1 MSPALPPAAGRLL
14 GVLILMTG
22 VIFPMAMLGW
32 LAFRMG
38 KKPKLPPNRV
48 GLILAFNGVLPVG
61 LVLLGLGLMAPQF
74 GQHLWVR
81 AGWMVALAAAAALL
95 LILGVSRG
103 RRAG

>member
-1 MSPALPPAAGRLL
+1 MDSSAGRLL

-38 KKPKLPPNRV
+38 KKPPLGPERT
-48 GLILAFNGVLPVG
+48 GLILAFNGFLPVG

-74 GQHLWVR
+74 GALPWVR
-81 AGWMVALAAAAALL
+81 VAWMAALAAAALV
-95 LILGVSRG
+95 LIALGVARG
-103 RRAG
+103 RRTDR